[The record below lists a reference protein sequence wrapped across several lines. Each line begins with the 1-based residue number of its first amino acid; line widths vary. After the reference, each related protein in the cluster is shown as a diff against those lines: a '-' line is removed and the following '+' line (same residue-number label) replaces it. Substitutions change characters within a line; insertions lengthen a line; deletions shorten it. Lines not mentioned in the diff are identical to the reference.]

1 MQSKSLIDNIFVNTL
16 EYPSYSGNIL
26 IEISDHLIQFLILE
40 GFIKGMP
47 VSKINLFK
55 RDFSNFN
62 KNEFEQAVNNFD
74 WNLIVNIDQK
84 DPNLSINNFYNS
96 IAYILDGF
104 APLQKV
110 TKKEYK
116 LKFKPWTSHEI
127 LKQCKE
133 RDNILKSISK
143 EDDPEKRLNLYAT
156 HKSLRNDITQK
167 ERERERVK
175 LNIFQDFLKK
185 IEINRQKYGKV

>member
-1 MQSKSLIDNIFVNTL
+1 
-16 EYPSYSGNIL
+16 
-26 IEISDHLIQFLILE
+26 
-40 GFIKGMP
+40 MP
-47 VSKINLFK
+47 VPKINLFK

-62 KNEFEQAVNNFD
+62 KNVFKQPVNNFD

-96 IAYILDGF
+96 ITYILDEF

-116 LKFKPWTSHEI
+116 LKFKPWISREI

-156 HKSLRNDITQK
+156 YKSLRNEITK
-167 ERERERVK
+167 KKRERVK